1 MATAADFN
9 LGEHTFPRGWFM
21 IAESSEL
28 ESGPRGVRFFG
39 KDFALY
45 RG

>member
-21 IAESSEL
+21 IAESSVVL
-28 ESGPRGVRFFG
+28 HSTCTRYSQSLSR
-39 KDFALY
+39 A
-45 RG
+45 